1 MTYAEIENKNLLEC
15 FGYGFL
21 GLDVPWRNEFKVSW
35 TKFLYIFC
43 TFFAYVIADFQSGV
57 IVIFQRLCTGTCTRL
72 SDLGYPILSLVFD
85 QAYHVLQA
93 KVMTKL
99 TYFLTKN
106 NWWLNLPGPKQFL
119 ICSRRLTNYCLLR

>member
-35 TKFLYIFC
+35 TKILYIFC
-43 TFFAYVIADFQSGV
+43 ICNCWFSKWSHTSHFSDV
-57 IVIFQRLCTGTCTRL
+57 CTGTCTRL
-72 SDLGYPILSLVFD
+72 SDLRSPILSLVFD

>member
-1 MTYAEIENKNLLEC
+1 MCRGEMSLKLVE
-15 FGYGFL
+15 
-21 GLDVPWRNEFKVSW
+21 RS
-35 TKFLYIFC
+35 FC

-57 IVIFQRLCTGTCTRL
+57 IVIFQMLCTGTCTRL

-106 NWWLNLPGPKQFL
+106 NW
-119 ICSRRLTNYCLLR
+119 